1 MKVVASSI
9 GKFHL
14 FDLVKK
20 LDEAGVDTTLF
31 TGYPKFKI
39 NPAPL
44 NCERIHTF
52 PYLHTPY
59 MGLSRHN
66 LIPKSLVQ
74 LYEYFDRSA
83 FDYYVSRRI
92 KPCDIFHGMSSS
104 CLLTGRKAKEIGAKF
119 ICDRGS
125 SHIQHQANLLRSEF
139 EKWGVDFDEI
149 DQKEIDSRI
158 IRTELEEYDS
168 SDLIFVPSSFSR
180 QSFERYGVPREKL
193 RLIPYGVDTSLFFPT
208 AAPSEKSLDI
218 LFVGA
223 MSLRKGIPYLIQAFK
238 GIDHPNKR
246 LRLIGR
252 PSNTLIR
259 LLKSKDIWD
268 DRIEVL
274 GHRDSSELRAW
285 MSKSHALVLPSIEDG
300 FGLVIAQALACGCPV
315 IASQNTGAPDL
326 IAEGYNGYIT
336 SPGDYLSI
344 QRRIEEIASSRPL
357 QSILRAGALASIK
370 KIGGWNDYI
379 TAVQS
384 SYSGLLN

>member
-39 NPAPL
+39 SPAPL
-44 NCERIHTF
+44 NINRIHTF

-59 MGLSRHN
+59 MGLSKHN
-66 LIPKSLVQ
+66 LLPQALVQ
-74 LYEYFDRSA
+74 LYEYIDRRL
-83 FDYYVSRRI
+83 FDYYVSRTI

-104 CLLTGRKAKEIGAKF
+104 CLLTGKRAQQLGAKF

-125 SHIQHQANLLRSEF
+125 SHIQHQANLLQSEF
-139 EKWGVDFDEI
+139 SKWGLDFDEI
-149 DQKEIDSRI
+149 DQKKIDPRI
-158 IRTELEEYDS
+158 IRTELDEYES
-168 SDLIFVPSSFSR
+168 SDLIFVPSSFSQ
-180 QSFERYGVPREKL
+180 QSFEHQGVPREKL

-208 AAPSEKSLDI
+208 TAPSEDSLDI

-223 MSLRKGIPYLIQAFK
+223 MSLRKGIPYLVQAFK
-238 GIDHPNKR
+238 AIDHPNKR
-246 LRLIGR
+246 LRIIGR
-252 PSNTLIR
+252 PSSTLIT
-259 LLKSKDIWD
+259 LLKSHDLWD

-274 GHRDSSELRAW
+274 GHKDSRELRGW
-285 MSKSHALVLPSIEDG
+285 MSKSHVLVLPSIEDG

-315 IASQNTGAPDL
+315 IATQHTGAPDL
-326 IAEGYNGYIT
+326 ITDSHNGYIT
-336 SPGDYLSI
+336 PPGDYLSI
-344 QRRIEEIASSRPL
+344 QRRIEEIADSKAL
-357 QSILRAGALASIK
+357 QKTLRSGALASIK

-379 TAVQS
+379 MAVQS
-384 SYSGLLN
+384 SYAGLLS